1 MKRIKVDLLA
11 LGLATVVTALCA
23 DRAEPEKPRDSKVMS
38 LAQAHA
44 ESAPYLDG
52 PVSDA
57 RLHRAAERWAVT
69 DGRTTAWLDARTGEL
84 VEVELHPSRASGPG
98 GPGSQ

>member
-11 LGLATVVTALCA
+11 LGLAAVVTVLFA
-23 DRAEPEKPRDSKVMS
+23 DRADSEKPRDSKGMTLV
-38 LAQAHA
+38 QARA
-44 ESAPYLDG
+44 ESALYLDG

-57 RLHRAAERWAVT
+57 RLHRTAQRWAVT

-84 VEVELHPSRASGPG
+84 VELDLHPAR
-98 GPGSQ
+98 

>member
-11 LGLATVVTALCA
+11 LGLAAAVTALFA
-23 DRAEPEKPRDSKVMS
+23 DRADAEKPRDSKMMTSV
-38 LAQAHA
+38 QACA
-44 ESAPYLDG
+44 ESALYLDG
-52 PVSDA
+52 PVTDA

-84 VEVELHPSRASGPG
+84 VEVDVHPAR
-98 GPGSQ
+98 